1 MTVEVTKKQVL
12 NRAAQVIGE
21 AQEAVEKVMKPALTP
36 KNFSKIGAV
45 FSQIGSAEFVQ
56 HTYMLEKNKT
66 YVQGL
71 NDAMRKFLM
80 ER

>member
-12 NRAAQVIGE
+12 DRAVQVIIE
-21 AQEAVEKVMKPALTP
+21 AQAAVEKTMRPALTP
-36 KNFSKIGAV
+36 KNFSKIGTV
-45 FSQIGSAEFVQ
+45 FSSIASAEFLQ

-66 YVQGL
+66 YAQGL
-71 NDAMRKFLM
+71 NDAMRKTLM